1 VKITQLSRIPPTSVE
16 AVPQPVIAG
25 FEDFPENHNGTFSL
39 LQLAI
44 RKVAVYHVDSD
55 TDIAHTDD
63 LALKVHSTHIS
74 TLLYLARSPLT

>member
-39 LQLAI
+39 LQFAI

>member
-1 VKITQLSRIPPTSVE
+1 VKITQLSRIPITSVK
-16 AVPQPVIAG
+16 AAPQPFVAG
-25 FEDFPENHNGTFSL
+25 IEDFPENHNGTFRL

-44 RKVAVYHVDSD
+44 REVAVHHVDCD